1 MKYYTNVTRYGVNLL
16 YRGYENGER
25 VQKKIRFKPN
35 LFVPSPKGTASKFTS
50 LYGGKVS
57 PIEFNDMREA
67 SDFIKQYEDVPNY
80 PVSGM
85 SNFVLQYIG
94 TAFPRDITFERER
107 INVTTID
114 IEVASD
120 EGFPFPEEARH
131 EVTAITCKNNISNVY
146 YVWGSQPYDTSLN
159 DKAIKYFYCE
169 TEKNL
174 LQSFLGW
181 WSSKSTCPDIVTG
194 WNTKQFDIPYLA
206 NRITRLMGED
216 EAKRLSPWGLIRQ
229 RKVHTKMGQDAI
241 VYDIEGIS
249 QLDYYDLFQK
259 FGKLTY
265 GEQESYKLDHIAYSV
280 LGEKKLSYEEHG
292 NLHTLYKNDYQKFI
306 DYNIK
311 DVELVDKLEEKMGLI
326 TLALT
331 MAYKAKTNYSDTF
344 GTTTIWDA
352 VIFNALL
359 KQDIVV
365 PPKQNKAK
373 GSIVGGYVKEPV
385 VGAHDWVTSFDLNSL
400 YPNIIVQYNMSPE
413 TLSWIDG
420 DDGDFAHAANGTKYR
435 KDIEGIIPKVIKQ
448 FYGDRV
454 EAKTKMIEAQK
465 QYAEAP
471 TKKLANDITIFDNQ
485 QMAVKILMNSLY
497 GAMANQWFR
506 YFDLQIAEA
515 VTTSGQRAIKNAEV
529 SVNNEMQNIL
539 GTKEDYVIAIDTD
552 SVYINMSSLVNLHK
566 PANPVKFLDKVCEHF
581 EDVIAAGYDTL
592 ATETNAYENRM
603 VMKREVIAD
612 RGIWMAKKRYILN
625 VHNSEG
631 VQYAEPKLKMM
642 GIEAI
647 KSSTPEI
654 VRDKFKEVFRVIIE
668 GTEDDTQKFIR
679 TFRKEFSTLPP
690 EAIAFPRGVTNV
702 DKYSD
707 RVTIYG
713 KGTPIHS
720 RGALLYNHHINKQ
733 GLSDKYE
740 KIQNGEKIKFL
751 YLKVPNKINE
761 NVISFPGVLPKELG
775 LIPQIDYNTMFDK
788 SFVDPLNPI
797 LDAVGWS
804 AEPRA
809 TLEAFFG

>member
-1 MKYYTNVTRYGVNLL
+1 MKYYTNVSRYGNSIL

-25 VQKKIRFKPN
+25 IQERVAFKPV
-35 LFVPSPKGTASKFTS
+35 LYVPSNKPSKYRS
-50 LYGGKVS
+50 LYGQKVS
-57 PIEFNDMREA
+57 PIEFSDMRAA

-80 PVSGM
+80 TVSGM
-85 SNFVLQYIG
+85 SNFILQFLG
-94 TAFPRDITFERER
+94 NKFPNEIIFDREK

-120 EGFPFPEEARH
+120 EGFPFPEESKH
-131 EVTAITCKNNISNVY
+131 EVISITAKNNIDNVF
-146 YVWGSQPYDTSLN
+146 YVWGSREYNVNANSKN
-159 DKAIKYFYCE
+159 IKYFYCE
-169 TEKNL
+169 SEKNL
-174 LQSFLGW
+174 LMSFLGW
-181 WSSKSTCPDIVTG
+181 WSSKATCPDIVTG
-194 WNTKQFDIPYLA
+194 WNTKMFDIPYLA
-206 NRITRLMGED
+206 NRIHRTLGED
-216 EAKRLSPWGLIRQ
+216 MVKKLSPWGMVRQ

-241 VYDIEGIS
+241 VYDLEGIS

-280 LGEKKLSYEEHG
+280 LGEKKLSYEEYG
-292 NLHTLYKNDYQKFI
+292 SLHALYKHDYQKFI

-311 DVELVDKLEEKMGLI
+311 DVDLVDQLENKMGLI

-331 MAYKAKTNYSDTF
+331 MAFKAKSNFESTF
-344 GTTTIWDA
+344 GTTNIWDA
-352 VIFNALL
+352 VIYNALL
-359 KQDIVV
+359 KNDVVV
-365 PPKQNKAK
+365 PPKENKPK
-373 GSIVGGYVKEPV
+373 SSIVGGYVKEPV
-385 VGAHDWVTSFDLNSL
+385 VGAHNWVTSFDLASL

-435 KDIEGIIPKVIKQ
+435 KDIQGIIPKVIKQ

-454 EAKTKMIEAQK
+454 DAKQKMLKAQK
-465 QYAEAP
+465 EYLESP

-497 GAMANQWFR
+497 GAMANKYFR
-506 YFDLQIAEA
+506 YFDLNIAEA
-515 VTTSGQRAIKNAEV
+515 ITTSGQRAVKCAEEA
-529 SVNNEMQNIL
+529 VNNEMQEIL

-552 SVYINMSSLVNLHK
+552 SVYINMESLVNLHQ
-566 PANPVKFLDKVCEHF
+566 PVNPVKFLDRVCQHF
-581 EDVIAAGYDTL
+581 EKAISKAYTNL
-592 ATETNAYENRM
+592 AEETGAYENRM
-603 VMKREVIAD
+603 KMEREVIAD

-631 VQYAEPKLKMM
+631 VQYSEPKLKMM

-654 VRDKFKEVFRVIIE
+654 VRDKFKEIFRVIIE
-668 GTEDDTQKFIR
+668 GTEQDTQSFIKN
-679 TFRKEFSTLPP
+679 FRLEFSKLSV
-690 EAIAFPRGVTNV
+690 EDIAFPRGVTNV
-702 DKYSD
+702 EKYAD
-707 RVTIYG
+707 RQSIYG

-720 RGALLYNHHINKQ
+720 RGALLYNHHIVKN

-740 KIQNGEKIKFL
+740 KIQNGEKIKFV
-751 YLKVPNKINE
+751 YLKVPNRINE
-761 NVISFPGVLPKELG
+761 NVISFPGVLPKEFG
-775 LIPQIDYNTMFDK
+775 LQPQIDYNTMFDK
-788 SFVDPLNPI
+788 AFIDPLIPI

-804 AEPRA
+804 VKPRA
-809 TLEAFFG
+809 TLDAFFG